1 MSLASFSS
9 LPVKI
14 VRGGM
19 TITIERSRVRVEYR
33 GWRSLLRRDWELPI
47 SEFEAVEVSGK
58 TYYVEPDFGASD
70 DSPGGFLLWSS
81 ESMVRIEVTLLHP
94 SPWRN
99 VPLAA
104 WEGDTRSY
112 TGWELEPLL
121 KLCTDAARALSLPA
135 VDAGVPKPDV

>member
-1 MSLASFSS
+1 MRVPSFSS

-14 VRGGM
+14 VHRGK
-19 TITIERSRVRVEYR
+19 TITIERSRVRIEYA
-33 GWRSLLRRDWELPI
+33 GWRSLLRRDWEAPI
-47 SEFEAVEVSGK
+47 SEFEAVEISGK
-58 TYYVEPDFGASD
+58 TYYVDPDSGASD

-81 ESMVRIEVTLLHP
+81 ERMVRIEVTLLHP
-94 SPWRN
+94 SPWKN

-121 KLCTDAARALSLPA
+121 KLCTDAGRALSLPA
-135 VDAGVPKPDV
+135 VDAGVPKA